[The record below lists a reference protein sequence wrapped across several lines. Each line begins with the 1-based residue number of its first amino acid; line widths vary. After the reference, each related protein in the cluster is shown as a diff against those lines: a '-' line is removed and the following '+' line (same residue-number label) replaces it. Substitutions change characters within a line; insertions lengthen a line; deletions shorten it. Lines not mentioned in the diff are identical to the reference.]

1 MAVSHRSGPVGAGLA
16 YARFVCNMN
25 SVLEMVSGRYA
36 IQIHLLTNLLNTKVK
51 MIIQLNEKNRHI
63 SKFGTVVSTQ

>member
-16 YARFVCNMN
+16 YAHFVCN